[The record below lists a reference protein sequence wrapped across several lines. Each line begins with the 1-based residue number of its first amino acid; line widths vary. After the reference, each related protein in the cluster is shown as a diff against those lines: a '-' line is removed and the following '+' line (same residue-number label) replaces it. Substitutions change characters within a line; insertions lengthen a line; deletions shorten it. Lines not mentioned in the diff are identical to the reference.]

1 MNTDEFFMKRAIEL
15 AKKARGR
22 TCPNPMVGAVIVKN
36 GKIVGEGYH
45 KKAGLPHAEV
55 EAINSVKDKKLL
67 KGATLYVNL
76 EPCNHFGRT
85 PPCSLAIIQS
95 GIKRVV
101 IAMRDVNKQAGGG
114 IERLR
119 EAGIDVKVGVL
130 EEEAKKL
137 NEVFIENITK
147 KKPFFVMKAAM
158 FLNGCISVKGG
169 ASKWITSEKSR
180 KLVHRLRGL
189 HSAVLVGINTII
201 MDDPLLTCRIK
212 GYRQP
217 KRVVL
222 DKNLKIPITANIFSK
237 YPENVYIITSK
248 SSDRAKKRVLEAMDV
263 NIVECKVRNGEFDPD
278 ELSKKLL
285 ENDICSCLVEGG
297 SRTHGYFLKHKLYNK
312 AYLFY
317 APKISGSYGA
327 FNVAGFEA
335 PKNPSEATVLK
346 DAVCKKVGEDLLIE
360 GYFDVHRN
368 N

>member
-15 AKKARGR
+15 AKKGRGK

-36 GKIVGEGYH
+36 GQIIGEGHH

-55 EAINSVKDKKLL
+55 EAINSVKDKTLL
-67 KGATLYVNL
+67 NGATLYVNL
-76 EPCNHFGRT
+76 EPCNHYGRT

-101 IAMRDVNKQAGGG
+101 IAMRDVNEQAKGG
-114 IERLR
+114 IERLK
-119 EAGIDVKVGVL
+119 EAGIEVEVGVL
-130 EEEAKKL
+130 ENEAKRL
-137 NEVFIENITK
+137 NEVFIENITY
-147 KKPFFVMKAAM
+147 KKPFFTMKAAM

-169 ASKWITSEKSR
+169 ISKWITSEKSR
-180 KLVHRLRGL
+180 RLVHRLRGL
-189 HSAVLVGINTII
+189 HNAVLVGINTVI

-237 YPENVYIITSK
+237 YPENIYIITSK
-248 SSDRAKKRVLEAMDV
+248 AADNAKKRVLEAMDV
-263 NIVECKVRNGEFDPD
+263 NIIECKVRNGEFDPD

-335 PKNPSEATVLK
+335 PKSPSDAIALK
-346 DAVCKKVGEDLLIE
+346 ETVCKKIGEDLLIE
-360 GYFDVHRN
+360 GCFDVHRDS
-368 N
+368 